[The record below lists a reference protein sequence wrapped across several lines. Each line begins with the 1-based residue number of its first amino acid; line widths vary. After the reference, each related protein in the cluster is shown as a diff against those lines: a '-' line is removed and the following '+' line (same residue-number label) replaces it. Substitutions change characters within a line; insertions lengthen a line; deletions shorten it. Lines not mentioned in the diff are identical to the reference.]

1 MTAAEEHEDFDLRG
15 FLGEEAW
22 TMLISSGAGSG
33 RTFEYA
39 SHPGVM
45 KNDNRTK
52 MVTLFVNERGRPQ
65 RKVILKLCPPG
76 KRKPGEP
83 GAHRGA
89 ERSEPTEWSKRHIVS
104 QPENLNAI
112 FLADGS
118 YLMFMDIAG
127 GDSDNTLLLTE
138 LLDEEEAVK
147 ACSTVVESVLRGWN
161 PSAKTSKL
169 RISEMLEPRIGK
181 RLLQDDNLQ
190 RCFAGIPHL
199 LDTRAEQ
206 LELPTGE
213 RFAHPIALAQGRG
226 CYSDVHLNVPVGNA
240 HGDFHGDNI
249 AFPIRYDRPALDAFL
264 LLDLD
269 SYLPKTALTH
279 DPANLALTAAD
290 HWLQTEG
297 SVGERQQKELAN
309 ILLRP
314 ASAPSE
320 WLPMRVYRLIAA
332 IYGAGYGWASERER
346 NWGGEW
352 RRATYASAMA
362 AALLFASRE
371 TNSPDRQLWYVRL
384 AAQAAQLV
392 VTPPTAQTPWPQA
405 HQQDSSTA
413 PSARGGRTRATL
425 QPGGASAQTAQYPSA
440 GSGGGR
446 PSLPTR
452 LKSPRAKILLAGGCC
467 LGLAVGGLWLAGAS
481 HGSGK
486 NNDDLHVRV
495 ATNPDTMVVAPDVGR
510 LEGRYITQ
518 QPIERVPA
526 PPVLRDSCAGRYAW
540 AHSAPLNAV
549 DAYTTFVWVE
559 ITALKSPV
567 RITGAQIN
575 YAKNSLAA
583 PYKGTL
589 LTCGGKGGGNQP
601 PNVLDADLDTRKL
614 TFYPD
619 GGEDPATMN
628 LAIPKGKTEVLII
641 MGRTEEGLQQW
652 NVTLEA
658 VEGNRTQAITA
669 YPGGTEVGDPGKT
682 EVHKYFETAGG
693 LASESYRFQSGQW
706 QRER

>member
-1 MTAAEEHEDFDLRG
+1 VTAAEEHEEFDLRR

-22 TMLISSGAGSG
+22 KMLIGSGEGNG

-45 KNDNRTK
+45 KDDGRTK
-52 MVTLFVNERGRPQ
+52 MVTLFVNERGRSQ

-76 KRKPGEP
+76 KRKPGES
-83 GAHRGA
+83 GAHRDA

-104 QPENLNAI
+104 QPENLNAV
-112 FLADGS
+112 FLTGGS

-138 LLDEEEAVK
+138 LLEEEEAVE
-147 ACSTVVESVLRGWN
+147 ACSTVVDSVLRGWN
-161 PSAKTSKL
+161 PSAKTKKL
-169 RISEMLEPRIGK
+169 HISEMLKPRIGK
-181 RLLQDDNLQ
+181 RLLQDDILQ
-190 RCFAGIPHL
+190 RCFPGIPQL
-199 LDTRAEQ
+199 LDTSAEHF
-206 LELPTGE
+206 ELPTGE
-213 RFAHPIALAQGRG
+213 RLVHPIALAQGRG
-226 CYSDVHLNVPVGNA
+226 RYSNMRLDVPVGNA

-249 AFPIRYDRPALDAFL
+249 AFPLQYDKPALNDFL

-290 HWLQTEG
+290 HWLRAEG
-297 SVGERQQKELAN
+297 SVGERQQRELAN

-314 ASAPSE
+314 ASAPPE

-332 IYGAGYGWASERER
+332 IHEAGYGWAAETER

-352 RRATYASAMA
+352 RRATYASTMA

-371 TNSPDRQLWYVRL
+371 TGDPDRQLWYVRL
-384 AAQAAQLV
+384 AAQAAQLIV
-392 VTPPTAQTPWPQA
+392 APPTAQTPWLQA
-405 HQQDSSTA
+405 HQPENSTA
-413 PSARGGRTRATL
+413 PSPRGGRTSTT
-425 QPGGASAQTAQYPSA
+425 PEPSGASAQTVQHPPADSR
-440 GSGGGR
+440 GGR
-446 PSLPTR
+446 PLLPAW
-452 LKSPRAKILLAGGCC
+452 LKSTRAKILLAGGC
-467 LGLAVGGLWLAGAS
+467 LGLAAGGLWLTDDS

-486 NNDDLHVRV
+486 THDDLHVRV
-495 ATNPDTMVVAPDVGR
+495 ATNPDTMVLAPGVAR
-510 LEGRYITQ
+510 LEGSYITK

-526 PPVLRDSCAGRYAW
+526 PPVLRDSCVGRYKW

-549 DAYTTFVWVE
+549 DAENTFVWVE

-641 MGRTEEGLQQW
+641 TARAEEGFHQW

-669 YPGGTEVGDPGKT
+669 YPGGAEVGDPGKT
-682 EVHKYFETAGG
+682 EIHKYFETAGG
-693 LASESYRFQSGQW
+693 LASEPYRFRSGQW
-706 QRER
+706 QWGR